1 MWRALFLAVGF
12 YCCLVGL
19 KVVVIERAI
28 LRPDVG
34 TRLPDNSLLGI
45 HRIASGQVEV
55 APPDWLPWSIMVF
68 GVVVILYTFALPKR
82 IRG

>member
-19 KVVVIERAI
+19 KTVAVEKAI
-28 LRPDVG
+28 LRPNVA
-34 TRLPDNSLLGI
+34 THLQDNSLLGI
-45 HRIASGQVEV
+45 HRLASGQIEV
-55 APPDWLPWSIMVF
+55 APPEWLPWSIMAF